1 MKTPG
6 PDLIREGMYTA
17 IGTIIIYAAVGL
29 ILQYVNHVRGGSN
42 TPSVGSLGLDMGCS
56 CKAGK

>member
-29 ILQYVNHVRGGSN
+29 ILQYVSRSRGSD
-42 TPSVGSLGLDMGCS
+42 TPSLGLDMGCS
-56 CKAGK
+56 CKAGR